1 MKSIREFLSHNLS
14 NLGLMLFESNFS
26 NADWPKHAARYVL
39 AVLNDLL
46 LIKNDEGELQGLNKG
61 KVYVDFSKFNG
72 DSLGDVAQKD
82 GDKYYITGDDFDK
95 DKLQSIYDELEKTQ
109 DAKIELMKEFN
120 SAFKHKDKLSKG
132 SQNIWNRIVKT
143 GAYTAAN
150 KGLSFEKDFA
160 SWFTDKD
167 GKEIPQSMASETRQE
182 VVNKIIEILDKEN
195 IISARNE
202 DGKIMKEIDLVNV
215 KHVGAANTHRAL
227 GDDMIPVKTGTEL
240 GMDLADITCEV
251 SVPNVDKKIPLSLK
265 CTSTLS
271 FASFGLTTLFDQ
283 ATDGNKSS
291 ENRINKLF
299 NIFGTTYDY
308 IKKNVF
314 DIYEDKG
321 KSKAEYDTTPIKD
334 TKKLAEFI
342 KGCVGAG
349 YILVHKEDEKS
360 NNIWCY
366 DLMTEAQRDKLI
378 GSITSANLCL
388 PKKDNNGKVNAKR
401 VKIEINTTMSDYIK
415 MFLTIRSKR
424 SDRVYPTHICLD
436 YKITDSEGLIKKL
449 NEK

>member
-1 MKSIREFLSHNLS
+1 
-14 NLGLMLFESNFS
+14 MLFESNFS
-26 NADWPKHAARYVL
+26 NADWPKHAASYAKEVL
-39 AVLNDLL
+39 KDL
-46 LIKNDEGELQGLNKG
+46 IADKTDDGHFMGKHEG

-72 DSLGDVAQKD
+72 DSLNDIVSKEGSKQ
-82 GDKYYITGDDFDK
+82 YITGEDFDK
-95 DKLQSIYDELEKTQ
+95 DVLRSIFGKLDDPDRNMDELLSQ
-109 DAKIELMKEFN
+109 FN
-120 SAFKHKDKLSKG
+120 SAFKHNDKLSKG
-132 SQNIWNRIVKT
+132 SKNIWARIVKT
-143 GAYTAAN
+143 GRYTGGN

-167 GKEIPQSMASETRQE
+167 GNHIPQHLASKTRKA
-182 VVNKIIEILDKEN
+182 VKNAIVEILGKED
-195 IISARNE
+195 IISTTDKN
-202 DGKIMKEIDLVNV
+202 GKSLVDEIDLIDV
-215 KHVGAANTHRAL
+215 KQVGMANTHRAL
-227 GDDMIPVKTGTEL
+227 GDDMIPVKAGTEL
-240 GMDLADITCEV
+240 GNDLADITCKV
-251 SVPNVDKKIPLSLK
+251 SISGIDDTIPLSLK

-283 ATDGNKSS
+283 ATNGNQSAEK
-291 ENRINKLF
+291 RINKLF

-378 GSITSANLCL
+378 GSITSASLCL

-415 MFLTIRSKR
+415 MFLTIRSKKYN
-424 SDRVYPTHICLD
+424 RVYPTHICLD